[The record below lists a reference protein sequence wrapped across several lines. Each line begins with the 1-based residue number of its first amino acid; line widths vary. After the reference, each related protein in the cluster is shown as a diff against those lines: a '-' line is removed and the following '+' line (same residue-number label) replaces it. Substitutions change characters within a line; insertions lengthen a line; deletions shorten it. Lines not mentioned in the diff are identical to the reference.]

1 MYETDIQSNVS
12 EQIIDG
18 DIKTLKLAITDNER
32 AVIVNIGHADAA
44 YTADEARELAQS
56 IQCISDQRWNTDNG
70 GIIEYLRD
78 LADVVDNKKT
88 VKEVEQINTDIAL
101 NSQ

>member
-32 AVIVNIGHADAA
+32 AVIVNIGDADAA
-44 YTADEARELAQS
+44 YTADEARKLAQS
-56 IQCISDQRWNTDNG
+56 IQCISDQRWKTDNE

-88 VKEVEQINTDIAL
+88 VEEVKQINTDIAL

>member
-18 DIKTLKLAITDNER
+18 EVDSLKLAITDNER
-32 AVIVNIGHADAA
+32 AVIVNIGDADAA
-44 YTADEARELAQS
+44 YTAEEARDLAQALK
-56 IQCISDQRWNTDNG
+56 CVSDQRWEGDNNM
-70 GIIEYLRD
+70 IIEYLRD

-88 VKEVEQINTDIAL
+88 VEEIEQKNTRINVST
-101 NSQ
+101 Q

>member
-18 DIKTLKLAITDNER
+18 EVGSLKLAITDNER
-32 AVIVNIGHADAA
+32 AVIVNIGDADAA
-44 YTADEARELAQS
+44 YTADEARDLAQALK
-56 IQCISDQRWNTDNG
+56 CVSDQRWEDDNDK
-70 GIIEYLRD
+70 IIEYLRD

-88 VKEVEQINTDIAL
+88 VKEIEQKNTNINVST
-101 NSQ
+101 Q